1 METKYTTVPFD
12 IERVKRITNGQEPGK
27 IITRD
32 KRDVRMLC
40 WCIEEGYIKTNK
52 NN

>member
-12 IERVKRITNGQEPGK
+12 IERAKRITNGEEPGK

-32 KRDVRMLC
+32 KRDVRIVC
-40 WCIEEGYIKTNK
+40 WDAKK
-52 NN
+52 